1 MKSYFFPKIRLGETS
16 IILINNIILNV
27 YRYIMKQKLIDFKK
41 KGQKSYTCE
50 INYLL
55 MA

>member
-16 IILINNIILNV
+16 IILIDKSFVNL